1 MEQSINWF
9 FSPEVLNVG
18 LESSLCG
25 GVRMVVAVSAKV
37 ISQGSKDHVLVNF
50 LSGANCCDKSFQL
63 ISSRPASAC
72 RASGKG
78 QF

>member
-1 MEQSINWF
+1 
-9 FSPEVLNVG
+9 
-18 LESSLCG
+18 
-25 GVRMVVAVSAKV
+25 MVVAVPAKV
-37 ISQGSKDHVLVNF
+37 ISRGSKDHVLVNF
-50 LSGANCCDKSFQL
+50 LSGTNCCDKSFQL